1 MADDSTS
8 ASGLNALSG
17 KIVRFY
23 SERFSSYRFR
33 NLSIV
38 EVDNWVAG
46 NSVLAMASPGFIMV
60 KKFAFSTDDKFN
72 KVESILAHEI
82 AHQWWPLTV
91 FMGDD
96 DLPFL
101 SEGLCEYSAG
111 LYNISAGKLS
121 GRDSLGNH
129 PLYRPLLLRILNNE
143 DTPLRQKAD
152 MRYTQTHYLK
162 GAYIHHMLAKLMGEA
177 KSTQLYRLFADRFS
191 EKESHIKDFIALSE
205 SLAGRSLKWFF
216 DQWLDRTDIPQF
228 KLYNVKTMQSDSLWL
243 TKGRVRVVGYQKFSA
258 FITVEAVCSVKSGW
272 DTVIIGVNDD
282 NHYRNDLPFSIPTKE
297 KPSYIILD
305 PLDDILKFKQL
316 PPKLADLR
324 GISRGTMIVGTLK
337 HCNEIR
343 NFAEKD
349 SSEMA
354 MSGWELEII
363 ADTSATLVDL
373 QKGRV
378 FLYGKPDENRI
389 VAEIQE
395 KFPYRFTKDS
405 LVINNESIMDSTLSF
420 FQVIDNPFI
429 QHGLLVWIAHFGVN
443 LVSKLL
449 PYDASW
455 ILLRGKDEVEK
466 GIWNIRDENLR
477 IDIP

>member
-1 MADDSTS
+1 
-8 ASGLNALSG
+8 
-17 KIVRFY
+17 
-23 SERFSSYRFR
+23 
-33 NLSIV
+33 
-38 EVDNWVAG
+38 
-46 NSVLAMASPGFIMV
+46 
-60 KKFAFSTDDKFN
+60 
-72 KVESILAHEI
+72 
-82 AHQWWPLTV
+82 
-91 FMGDD
+91 
-96 DLPFL
+96 
-101 SEGLCEYSAG
+101 
-111 LYNISAGKLS
+111 
-121 GRDSLGNH
+121 
-129 PLYRPLLLRILNNE
+129 
-143 DTPLRQKAD
+143 
-152 MRYTQTHYLK
+152 
-162 GAYIHHMLAKLMGEA
+162 
-177 KSTQLYRLFADRFS
+177 
-191 EKESHIKDFIALSE
+191 
-205 SLAGRSLKWFF
+205 
-216 DQWLDRTDIPQF
+216 
-228 KLYNVKTMQSDSLWL
+228 
-243 TKGRVRVVGYQKFSA
+243 
-258 FITVEAVCSVKSGW
+258 
-272 DTVIIGVNDD
+272 
-282 NHYRNDLPFSIPTKE
+282 LPFSILTKG
-297 KPSYIILD
+297 KPSYVILD